1 MLAHGSRNGEE
12 RRKQFLQICAA
23 AAFCHRATKLLD
35 GFSFVGQVCS
45 TRFNNIVLQENGV
58 QAKPF
63 AKAAAL
69 MIWRCCYARVMRE
82 RLRDLRDASPMSPRS
97 PKSPSSQGS
106 PSFFRQQTQEVHG
119 SLVRS
124 MPLLEKK
131 EVAQFLRRITFIEGV
146 LEVRLRVRR
155 KRTQAKCIHL
165 MLQKWYPFAIQR
177 MLRHVYGCVKRLQ
190 HFLRRALLRMKAIRV
205 AVKAQMLQIEREQ
218 ELLEEEA
225 HHDAKRKG
233 GLVPK
238 GVTPEQVN
246 RGLLPESW
254 RNQILN
260 SLLRQRRRQQLNLLQ
275 EWRVDMSTYQWE
287 VFEWRK
293 SNHQLPCPVMPPYP
307 THVPSQKVLTKLIE
321 DARKLRSPAAI

>member
-1 MLAHGSRNGEE
+1 MCL
-12 RRKQFLQICAA
+12 
-23 AAFCHRATKLLD
+23 
-35 GFSFVGQVCS
+35 
-45 TRFNNIVLQENGV
+45 TRFNNIVLQEKGI

-82 RLRDLRDASPMSPRS
+82 RLRDLRDASPVSPRS

-106 PSFFRQQTQEVHG
+106 PSFFRQTQEAHGFHG
-119 SLVRS
+119 SLLRS

-131 EVAQFLRRITFIEGV
+131 DVLQFLRRITFIEGV

-155 KRTQAKCIHL
+155 KRAQAKCIHL

-190 HFLRRALLRMKAIRV
+190 HFLRRALLRLKAIRV

-218 ELLEEEA
+218 VEKELLEEEA
-225 HHDAKRKG
+225 HHDVKRKG
-233 GLVPK
+233 GPK

-246 RGLLPESW
+246 RALLPESW

-275 EWRVDMSTYQWE
+275 EWRVDMSTYHWE

-293 SNHQLPCPVMPPYP
+293 SNHQIPCPVMPAYP

-321 DARKLRSPAAI
+321 DARKLRSRRPFISP